1 MRSIIDINRSQFG
14 GVGGGVG
21 VGSSSS
27 SSSSSGSSGSGSSG
41 SSGSAEVFDLGTELK
56 SSLLIAI
63 YQRENGR
70 FTVSC
75 HDVWRY
81 KQY

>member
-21 VGSSSS
+21 VGSSS

-56 SSLLIAI
+56 SSLDRDLPK
-63 YQRENGR
+63 RER
-70 FTVSC
+70 AFHSVMP
-75 HDVWRY
+75 
-81 KQY
+81 

>member
-21 VGSSSS
+21 V
-27 SSSSSGSSGSGSSG
+27 GSGSSG

-56 SSLLIAI
+56 SSLDRDLPK
-63 YQRENGR
+63 RER
-70 FTVSC
+70 AFHSVMP
-75 HDVWRY
+75 
-81 KQY
+81 